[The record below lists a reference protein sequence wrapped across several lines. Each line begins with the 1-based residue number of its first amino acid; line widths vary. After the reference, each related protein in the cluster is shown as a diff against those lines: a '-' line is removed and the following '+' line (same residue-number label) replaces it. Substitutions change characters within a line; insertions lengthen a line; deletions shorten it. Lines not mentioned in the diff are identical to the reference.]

1 MTTLVK
7 RPNQLSLKN
16 IKFSE
21 MRKQQKGGSIVFI
34 NYEDPTTKKSHPLI
48 VQMPKLFAPFGASY
62 FQKEMTSTDL
72 PKYNISLSLDEKVK
86 GVTDLKTFL
95 NNLDTMIKQK
105 ALKNKDW
112 KSQLP
117 KKLNE
122 TLIEAFYT
130 PTIKPASD
138 EKYPDSL
145 NTKIPINWKIKQPGI
160 ELFNK
165 QREELEV
172 TFDNI
177 EQLLPKLSEI
187 KGLVQISHI
196 WFVSKKFGVTLKIKQ
211 AMTYP
216 KEVLKGFALL
226 DDSDDEE
233 EEEIVEKLEKTHL
246 EDSDDDVEE
255 LEIVLEDE

>member
-1 MTTLVK
+1 MSSIVK
-7 RPNQLSLKN
+7 RPNQLSLNN
-16 IKFSE
+16 IEFSE
-21 MRKQQKGGSIVFI
+21 MRKQPKGGSMVFI
-34 NYEDPTTKKSHPLI
+34 NYKDPTTKKSHPLI
-48 VQMPKLFAPFGASY
+48 VQIPKLFAPFGASY
-62 FQKEMTSTDL
+62 FQKEDL
-72 PKYNISLSLDEKVK
+72 PVGQLKKYNVSLSLDEKRK
-86 GVTDLKTFL
+86 GVVSLKSFL
-95 NNLDTMIKQK
+95 SKLDIMIKQK

-122 TLIEAFYT
+122 ILIEAFYT
-130 PTIKPASD
+130 PTIKSASD

-145 NTKIPINWKIKQPGI
+145 NAKIPINWKTKQPGI

-177 EQLLPKLSEI
+177 EQLLPKLSEL

-196 WFVSKKFGVTLKIKQ
+196 WFVSKKFGVTLKLKQ

-233 EEEIVEKLEKTHL
+233 QELVTELEKVEL
-246 EDSDDDVEE
+246 EDSDVEE
-255 LEIVLEDE
+255 VEITLEDD